1 MNDRMKMITSL
12 VVIILVSIAIRAITC
27 NIVALFSDYRQYIG
41 IVVSENNWSLVG
53 NHTIEINTNELPN
66 GIYFYRADI
75 DKLYTGKIIK
85 TQ

>member
-1 MNDRMKMITSL
+1 MNDRMKKITSL

-27 NIVALFSDYRQYIG
+27 NIVALFSDCRQYIG
-41 IVVSENNWSLVG
+41 IVFSENNWSLVG

>member
-1 MNDRMKMITSL
+1 MNDRMKKITSL

-41 IVVSENNWSLVG
+41 IVVSENNWSVTG

-75 DKLYTGKIIK
+75 DKLYTGKIAKIE
-85 TQ
+85 